1 MQVRDIL
8 QRASELTSLSSTPA
22 LDVELLICRVLDKP
36 RSWLFTWP
44 EYELTADQLAAVTQ
58 LIDQR
63 LAGHPVAHLIGTRDF
78 WNLTL
83 KVSPDTLIPRPDT
96 ELLVE
101 LALACLD
108 PTPHKIA
115 DLGTGT
121 GAISLALAVERPN
134 WQVTGTDRVEAA
146 VELARHNAVMNAL
159 SHLHFYTGSWCDAL
173 PDNDYDLIVSNPP
186 YIRSDDPHLSQGD
199 VRFEPSSA
207 LASGID
213 GLDDIRIIAEQ
224 ALKHLK
230 TGGWLL
236 LEHGYDQG
244 ADVRTILNQQHYT
257 EIETL
262 RDLAGHERITRGRRF
277 D

>member
-22 LDVELLICRVLDKP
+22 LDIELLLCHALDKP

-44 EYELTADQLAAVTQ
+44 EYELTADQLATVTQ

-63 LAGHPVAHLIGTRDF
+63 LTGHPIAHLIGTRDF

-101 LALACLD
+101 QALACLD
-108 PTPHKIA
+108 PSPHKVA

-121 GAISLALAVERPN
+121 GAIALSLAAERPN
-134 WQVTGTDRVEAA
+134 WQVTGTDRIEAA
-146 VELARHNAVMNAL
+146 VELARHNAAMNTL
-159 SHLHFYTGSWCDAL
+159 SHVHFYTGSWCDAL

-186 YIRSDDPHLSQGD
+186 YIRSDDPHLSEGD

-224 ALKHLK
+224 ALQHLK
-230 TGGWLL
+230 PGGWLL

-244 ADVRTILNQQHYT
+244 ADVRNILNQQHYT
-257 EIETL
+257 EIETF

>member
-8 QRASELTSLSSTPA
+8 QRARELTSLSSTPA
-22 LDVELLICRVLDKP
+22 LDVELLLCHVLDKP

-44 EYELTADQLAAVTQ
+44 EHELTTDQLAAVNQ
-58 LIDQR
+58 LIDRR
-63 LAGHPVAHLIGTRDF
+63 LIGHPVAHLIGTRDF

-83 KVSPDTLIPRPDT
+83 NVSPDTLIPRPDT

-101 LALACLD
+101 QALACLD
-108 PTPHKIA
+108 PSPYKVA

-121 GAISLALAVERPN
+121 GAIALALAVERPN
-134 WQVTGTDRVEAA
+134 WEVAGTDRVEAA
-146 VELARHNAVMNAL
+146 VELARQNADMNAL
-159 SHLHFYTGSWCDAL
+159 LHVQFYTGSWCDAL
-173 PDNDYDLIVSNPP
+173 PDKDYDLIVSNPP
-186 YIRSDDPHLSQGD
+186 YIRTDDPHLHQGD

-213 GLDDIRIIAEQ
+213 GLDDIRIIAKQ
-224 ALKHLK
+224 ALQHLK
-230 TGGWLL
+230 PRGWLL

-244 ADVRTILNQQHYT
+244 DDVRNILTQQNYT
-257 EIETL
+257 DIETL

>member
-22 LDVELLICRVLDKP
+22 LDVELLLCHVLEKP

-63 LAGHPVAHLIGTRDF
+63 LTGHPVAHLIGTRDF

-101 LALACLD
+101 QALACLD
-108 PTPHKIA
+108 PSPHKIA

-121 GAISLALAVERPN
+121 GAIALALAAERPN
-134 WQVTGTDRVEAA
+134 WQVTGTDRIEAA
-146 VELARHNAVMNAL
+146 VELARHNAEMNAL
-159 SHLHFYTGSWCDAL
+159 RHVQFYTGSWCDAL
-173 PDNDYDLIVSNPP
+173 SDNDYDLIVSNPP

-213 GLDDIRIIAEQ
+213 GLEDIRIIAEQ
-224 ALKHLK
+224 TLQYLKP
-230 TGGWLL
+230 GGWLL

-244 ADVRTILNQQHYT
+244 VDVRNILNQQHYT

>member
-8 QRASELTSLSSTPA
+8 QRARELTSLSSTPA
-22 LDVELLICRVLDKP
+22 LDVELLLCHVLDKP

-44 EYELTADQLAAVTQ
+44 EHELTSDQLAVINQ
-58 LIDQR
+58 LIDRR
-63 LAGHPVAHLIGTRDF
+63 LTGHPVAHLIGTRDF

-83 KVSPDTLIPRPDT
+83 NVSPDTLIPRPDT

-101 LALACLD
+101 QALACLD
-108 PTPHKIA
+108 PSPYKVA

-121 GAISLALAVERPN
+121 GAIALALAAERPN
-134 WQVTGTDRVEAA
+134 WQVAGTDRVEAA
-146 VELARHNAVMNAL
+146 VELARQNADLNAL
-159 SHLHFYTGSWCDAL
+159 QHVQFYTGSWCDAL
-173 PDNDYDLIVSNPP
+173 PDKDYDLIVSNPP
-186 YIRSDDPHLSQGD
+186 YIRADDPHLHQGD

-213 GLDDIRIIAEQ
+213 GLDDIRIIAKQ
-224 ALKHLK
+224 ALQHLK
-230 TGGWLL
+230 PRGWLL

-244 ADVRTILNQQHYT
+244 NDVRNILTQQNYT
-257 EIETL
+257 DIETL